1 MAATGER
8 QRASKSEAKAEGS
21 SPQGGLPFLP
31 LVPAIIVI
39 VGIATSAAIT
49 WLGVNQLREQSDRA
63 TALQSK
69 TLALT
74 LGERLRATPHAAL
87 DRPGSDGRE
96 AIPPAQIGKRML
108 EAPDALFNRVVTRAA
123 DRSGAEFLIVDSDGI
138 PIVDETDGAPHI
150 QNINILKKL
159 GSGDTHTQHGRTH
172 FFATALTAPLEG
184 LWLIAFVPASETPYG
199 TSQLLRSVSA
209 FTLVLVGV
217 AAFVAYYLAR
227 SVHSDVSYVRDRI
240 VAMTALDSAPG
251 GQAIVVRG
259 VDQVGQLT
267 VAFNRLVERFY
278 AAEEAYRRDLSGAL
292 NYERER
298 ADFLAALS
306 HELRTPLNVI
316 LGFADVLLS
325 EVDGPL
331 SPEARENLT
340 VVRQSGSHLRS
351 LINDI
356 LDLSALE
363 TGRLNLQLKKTN
375 LYAIAGDVV
384 RESRLAAEA
393 KELTIELHGEP
404 VDAIAD
410 QLRVRQVLGNLV
422 SNAIKF
428 TSKGSID
435 VIVGHSDDHAS
446 LSVSDTGLGIAKE
459 EQAAVFEE
467 YRQSGDWQSRGAG
480 SGLGLAI
487 TRRLV
492 RMHGGRIELD
502 SRLGEGSRFTV
513 FLPLQGPPDSA
524 STPQEADLPR
534 GNTLRISTELARGLE
549 RG

>member
-1 MAATGER
+1 MAASTER
-8 QRASKSEAKAEGS
+8 QRAPSDTKSRGTA
-21 SPQGGLPFLP
+21 PLGGLPFLP
-31 LVPAIIVI
+31 MVPAIILI
-39 VGIATSAAIT
+39 VGIATAAAIT
-49 WLGVNQLREQSDRA
+49 WLGVEQLREQSDRA

-74 LGERLRATPHAAL
+74 LGERLRATPHKAL
-87 DRPGSDGRE
+87 RAEVLDDLPREEIGQRVLKEPDPQFDRVL
-96 AIPPAQIGKRML
+96 A
-108 EAPDALFNRVVTRAA
+108 RAA
-123 DRSGAEFLIVDSDGI
+123 DRSGAEFLVVDESGKI
-138 PIVDETDGAPHI
+138 IIDETDGAAAA
-150 QNINILKKL
+150 QNIGILKKL
-159 GSGDTHTQHGRTH
+159 GSGDAQGSHGRAH
-172 FFATALTAPLEG
+172 FYATRLSAPLDG
-184 LWLIAFVPASETPYG
+184 LWLIAFVPVAETPYA
-199 TSQLLRSVSA
+199 TFSLVRSVSLFA
-209 FTLVLVGV
+209 ATLIGI
-217 AAFVAYYLAR
+217 AAFVAYLLAR
-227 SVHSDVSYVRDRI
+227 SVHSDVSYVRDRV
-240 VAMTALDSAPG
+240 VAMTTVDTVPG

-298 ADFLAALS
+298 SDFLAALS

-363 TGRLNLQLKKTN
+363 TGRLNLQLRKTN
-375 LYAIAGDVV
+375 LWTIAADVV
-384 RESRLAAEA
+384 RESRLSAES
-393 KELTIELHGEP
+393 KELSIELRGEP
-404 VDAIAD
+404 VESIAD

-428 TSKGSID
+428 TNRGS
-435 VIVGHSDDHAS
+435 VVVTVGKSEDHAA
-446 LSVSDTGLGIAKE
+446 LSVADTGPGIATE
-459 EQAAVFEE
+459 EQTAVFEE
-467 YRQSGDWQSRGAG
+467 YRQSGDWQARGAG
-480 SGLGLAI
+480 TGLGLAI

-492 RMHGGRIELD
+492 RMHGGRIELE
-502 SRLGEGSRFTV
+502 SKLGEGSRFTV
-513 FLPLQGPPDSA
+513 LLPISGPPDSTA
-524 STPQEADLPR
+524 TPHEPDLPR
-534 GNTLRISTELARGLE
+534 GNTLRIATDLARGAE
-549 RG
+549 R

>member
-1 MAATGER
+1 MASSTER
-8 QRASKSEAKAEGS
+8 QRPIKNDAKPRGGA
-21 SPQGGLPFLP
+21 PQRGLPFLP
-31 LVPAIIVI
+31 MVPAIIVI
-39 VGIATSAAIT
+39 VGVATAAAIT
-49 WLGVNQLREQSDRA
+49 WLGVEQLREQSDRA

-74 LGERLRATPHAAL
+74 LGERLRATPHKAIGPDVFGHISREDIGERIL
-87 DRPGSDGRE
+87 KEPDPLFDRII
-96 AIPPAQIGKRML
+96 A
-108 EAPDALFNRVVTRAA
+108 RAA
-123 DRSGAEFLIVDSDGI
+123 DRSGAELLVVDEAGRI
-138 PIVDETDGAPHI
+138 IIDETDGLAAS

-159 GSGDTHTQHGRTH
+159 GSGDAQASHGRAH
-172 FFATALTAPLEG
+172 FYATRLSAPLDG
-184 LWLIAFVPASETPYG
+184 LWLIAFVPVAETPYA
-199 TSQLLRSVSA
+199 TSPLVRSVSLFA
-209 FTLVLVGV
+209 LGLIGV
-217 AAFVAYYLAR
+217 AAFVAYLLAR

-240 VAMTALDSAPG
+240 QAMTTADSAPG
-251 GQAIVVRG
+251 GRAIVVRG

-363 TGRLNLQLKKTN
+363 TGRLNLQLRKTN
-375 LYAIAGDVV
+375 LWTIAADVV
-384 RESRLAAEA
+384 RESRLSAES
-393 KELTIELHGEP
+393 KDLSIELRGEP
-404 VDAIAD
+404 VEAIAD

-422 SNAIKF
+422 SNAVKF
-428 TSKGSID
+428 TNRGS
-435 VIVGHSDDHAS
+435 VVVTVGKSDEHAA
-446 LSVSDTGLGIAKE
+446 LSVADTGPGIATE

-467 YRQSGDWQSRGAG
+467 YRQAGDWQARGAG
-480 SGLGLAI
+480 TGLGLAI

-492 RMHGGRIELD
+492 RMHGGRIELE

-513 FLPLQGPPDSA
+513 LLPLSGPPDSA
-524 STPQEADLPR
+524 ATPQEPDLPR
-534 GNTLRISTELARGLE
+534 GNTLRIATDLARGLE
-549 RG
+549 R

>member
-1 MAATGER
+1 MASSTER
-8 QRASKSEAKAEGS
+8 QRPPKSDAKPRGAA
-21 SPQGGLPFLP
+21 PQRGLPFLP
-31 LVPAIIVI
+31 MVPAIILI
-39 VGIATSAAIT
+39 VGVATAAAIT
-49 WLGVNQLREQSDRA
+49 WLGVEQLREQSDRA

-74 LGERLRATPHAAL
+74 LGERLRATPHKAL
-87 DRPGSDGRE
+87 G
-96 AIPPAQIGKRML
+96 
-108 EAPDALFNRVVTRAA
+108 PDALGQIPREEIGERILKEPDTLFDRVIARAA
-123 DRSGAEFLIVDSDGI
+123 DRSGAELLVVDEADRI
-138 PIVDETDGAPHI
+138 IIDETDGGAAD
-150 QNINILKKL
+150 QSINILKKL
-159 GSGDTHTQHGRTH
+159 GSGDTRASHGRAH
-172 FFATALTAPLEG
+172 FYATRLSAPLDG
-184 LWLIAFVPASETPYG
+184 LWLIAFVPAAETPYA
-199 TSQLLRSVSA
+199 TSPLVRSVLLFA
-209 FTLVLVGV
+209 LGLIGV
-217 AAFVAYYLAR
+217 AAFVAYLLAR

-240 VAMTALDSAPG
+240 VAMTTADSAPG

-331 SPEARENLT
+331 SAEARENLT

-363 TGRLNLQLKKTN
+363 TGRLNLQLRKTN
-375 LYAIAGDVV
+375 LWTIAADVV
-384 RESRLAAEA
+384 RESRLSAES
-393 KELTIELHGEP
+393 KDLTIELRGEP
-404 VDAIAD
+404 VEATAD

-422 SNAIKF
+422 SNAVKF
-428 TSKGSID
+428 TNKGS
-435 VIVGHSDDHAS
+435 VVVTVGKSDDHAA
-446 LSVSDTGLGIAKE
+446 LSVADTGPGIATE
-459 EQAAVFEE
+459 EQTAVFEE
-467 YRQSGDWQSRGAG
+467 YRQSGDWQARGAG
-480 SGLGLAI
+480 TGLGLAI

-492 RMHGGRIELD
+492 RMHGGRIELE

-513 FLPLQGPPDSA
+513 LLPLTGPPDSA
-524 STPQEADLPR
+524 ATPHEPDLPR
-534 GNTLRISTELARGLE
+534 GNTLRIATDLARGIE
-549 RG
+549 R

>member
-1 MAATGER
+1 M
-8 QRASKSEAKAEGS
+8 
-21 SPQGGLPFLP
+21 
-31 LVPAIIVI
+31 VPAIIVI
-39 VGIATSAAIT
+39 VGVATAAAIT
-49 WLGVNQLREQSDRA
+49 WLGVEQLREQSDRA

-74 LGERLRATPHAAL
+74 LGERLRATPHKAIGPDVFGHISREDIGERIL
-87 DRPGSDGRE
+87 KEPDPLFDRII
-96 AIPPAQIGKRML
+96 A
-108 EAPDALFNRVVTRAA
+108 RAA
-123 DRSGAEFLIVDSDGI
+123 DRSGAELLVVDEAGRI
-138 PIVDETDGAPHI
+138 IIDETDGLAAS

-159 GSGDTHTQHGRTH
+159 GSGDAQASHGRAH
-172 FFATALTAPLEG
+172 FYATRLSAPLDG
-184 LWLIAFVPASETPYG
+184 LWLIAFVPVAETPYA
-199 TSQLLRSVSA
+199 TSPLVRSVSLFA
-209 FTLVLVGV
+209 LGLIGV
-217 AAFVAYYLAR
+217 AAFVAYLLAR

-240 VAMTALDSAPG
+240 QAMTTADSAPG
-251 GQAIVVRG
+251 GRAIVVRG

-331 SPEARENLT
+331 SAEARENLT

-363 TGRLNLQLKKTN
+363 TGRLNLQLRKTN
-375 LYAIAGDVV
+375 LWTIAADVV
-384 RESRLAAEA
+384 RESRLSAES
-393 KELTIELHGEP
+393 KDLSIELRGEP
-404 VDAIAD
+404 VEAIAD

-422 SNAIKF
+422 SNAVKF
-428 TSKGSID
+428 TNKGS
-435 VIVGHSDDHAS
+435 VVVTVGKSDEHAA
-446 LSVSDTGLGIAKE
+446 LSVADTGPGIATE

-467 YRQSGDWQSRGAG
+467 YRQAGDWQARGAG
-480 SGLGLAI
+480 TGLGLAI

-492 RMHGGRIELD
+492 RMHGGRIELE

-513 FLPLQGPPDSA
+513 LLPLSGPPDSA
-524 STPQEADLPR
+524 ATPQEPDLPR
-534 GNTLRISTELARGLE
+534 GNTLRIATDLARGVE
-549 RG
+549 R

>member
-1 MAATGER
+1 MPPFKR
-8 QRASKSEAKAEGS
+8 LWASKSDGS
-21 SPQGGLPFLP
+21 PPGNRRRYGLPFLP
-31 LVPAIIVI
+31 VVPAIIVI
-39 VGIATSAAIT
+39 VGVASAAAIT
-49 WLGVNQLREQSDRA
+49 WLGVEQLREQSDRA

-69 TLALT
+69 TLAMT
-74 LGERLRATPHAAL
+74 LGQRLRATPHKAL
-87 DRPGSDGRE
+87 PPGPTNL
-96 AIPPAQIGKRML
+96 PPEQVATRMK
-108 EAPDALFNRVVTRAA
+108 ATPDQSFNRVVQRAA
-123 DRSGAEFLIVDSDGI
+123 DRSPAEFLVVDDAGQI
-138 PIVDETDGAPHI
+138 IIDETDELPKDEKYEQKISARLQTGR
-150 QNINILKKL
+150 
-159 GSGDTHTQHGRTH
+159 GDVLTKQGRMR
-172 FFATALTAPLEG
+172 FFATRLNSPLDG
-184 LWLIAFVPASETPYG
+184 LWLIAFVPAVETPFA
-199 TSQLLRSVSA
+199 TSPLVRSVA
-209 FTLVLVGV
+209 VFTVLLVGL

-227 SVHSDVSYVRDRI
+227 SVHSDVSFVRDRI
-240 VAMTALDSAPG
+240 LAMTALDSAPA
-251 GQAIVVRG
+251 GQPICVRG

-298 ADFLAALS
+298 SDFLAALS

-331 SPEARENLT
+331 SSEARENLT

-375 LYAIAGDVV
+375 LWSIASDVI

-393 KELTIELHGEP
+393 KDLTIELRGEP
-404 VDAIAD
+404 VEAVAD

-422 SNAIKF
+422 SNAVKF
-428 TSKGSID
+428 TTRGGVTLS
-435 VIVGHSDDHAS
+435 VGRSDDHAT
-446 LSVSDTGLGIAKE
+446 LSVSDTGPGIAKE

-492 RMHGGRIELD
+492 RMHGGRIELE

-513 FLPLQGPPDSA
+513 LLPLTGPEENVA
-524 STPQEADLPR
+524 QHHADVPR
-534 GNTLRISTELARGLE
+534 GNTLRISAELARSIE
-549 RG
+549 R